1 MKFAA
6 YTNQKT
12 NVDKE
17 KNMDYFEYG
26 DFSGLYDLFQSIL
39 ALGAL
44 LVIVGIAAAIAVYLY
59 AGYVLMC
66 IGRKAG
72 LRKENDWMAYV
83 PVARDLYALRM
94 AGRSWW
100 CVFFF
105 SGTGYACAGI
115 LSLLL
120 ALIRLGTVGAII
132 SALFALFVLVVT
144 LYVWANIY
152 GGFGFNKLIVFCGF
166 RPILDTLIAF
176 SGRITFDGAASV
188 LSKKAGA
195 IIGTGGVYAG
205 QEFPIEDGIGITIG
219 RDPARCSLVYP
230 DDSTSVSR
238 RHCAIRYYADTNTYG
253 ITDFSK
259 NGTFVNGSK
268 LETGIEKEFSAG
280 CVVTLGESSESFRL
294 K

>member
-1 MKFAA
+1 
-6 YTNQKT
+6 
-12 NVDKE
+12 
-17 KNMDYFEYG
+17 MDYFEYG
-26 DFSGLYDLFQSIL
+26 DLSRLYRLFESIASFITL
-39 ALGAL
+39 II
-44 LVIVGIAAAIAVYLY
+44 IVSIAVAIAVYLY
-59 AGYVLMC
+59 NGYVLMC
-66 IGRKAG
+66 MGRKAG
-72 LRKENDWMAYV
+72 LKKEIDWMAYV
-83 PVARDLYALRM
+83 PIARNLYALKM
-94 AGRSWW
+94 ADRSWW

-188 LSKKAGA
+188 PSKKAGA

-205 QEFPIEDGIGITIG
+205 QEFPIEDGMGITIG

>member
-94 AGRSWW
+94 AGKSWW

-132 SALFALFVLVVT
+132 SA
-144 LYVWANIY
+144 
-152 GGFGFNKLIVFCGF
+152 
-166 RPILDTLIAF
+166 
-176 SGRITFDGAASV
+176 
-188 LSKKAGA
+188 
-195 IIGTGGVYAG
+195 
-205 QEFPIEDGIGITIG
+205 
-219 RDPARCSLVYP
+219 
-230 DDSTSVSR
+230 
-238 RHCAIRYYADTNTYG
+238 
-253 ITDFSK
+253 
-259 NGTFVNGSK
+259 
-268 LETGIEKEFSAG
+268 
-280 CVVTLGESSESFRL
+280 
-294 K
+294 

>member
-1 MKFAA
+1 
-6 YTNQKT
+6 
-12 NVDKE
+12 
-17 KNMDYFEYG
+17 MDYFEYG
-26 DFSGLYDLFQSIL
+26 DLSRLYRLFESIASFITL
-39 ALGAL
+39 II
-44 LVIVGIAAAIAVYLY
+44 IVSIAVAIAVYLY
-59 AGYVLMC
+59 NGYVLMC
-66 IGRKAG
+66 MGRKAG
-72 LRKENDWMAYV
+72 LKKEIDWMAYV
-83 PVARDLYALRM
+83 PIARNLYALKM
-94 AGRSWW
+94 ADRSWW

-132 SALFALFVLVVT
+132 SALFALFVLVAT

-188 LSKKAGA
+188 PSKKAGA

-280 CVVTLGESSESFRL
+280 CVVTLGESGESFRL

>member
-1 MKFAA
+1 
-6 YTNQKT
+6 
-12 NVDKE
+12 
-17 KNMDYFEYG
+17 MDYFEYG

-44 LVIVGIAAAIAVYLY
+44 LVIIGIAAAVAVYLY

-72 LRKENDWMAYV
+72 LRKEIDWMAYV

-144 LYVWANIY
+144 LYVWANI
-152 GGFGFNKLIVFCGF
+152 
-166 RPILDTLIAF
+166 
-176 SGRITFDGAASV
+176 
-188 LSKKAGA
+188 
-195 IIGTGGVYAG
+195 
-205 QEFPIEDGIGITIG
+205 
-219 RDPARCSLVYP
+219 
-230 DDSTSVSR
+230 
-238 RHCAIRYYADTNTYG
+238 
-253 ITDFSK
+253 
-259 NGTFVNGSK
+259 
-268 LETGIEKEFSAG
+268 
-280 CVVTLGESSESFRL
+280 
-294 K
+294 